1 MLSNNDFSPV
11 SSVLACCGLFAAAGL
26 IYSHLTRSKYITYA
40 EANDFVVNLDS
51 KFDSL
56 VFALYQKADYSQCE
70 FAKYNPPFECESEV
84 FNLPENSNHKFIGT
98 MLQRNAFLLSRLF
111 IKNSNFTPTSGKT
124 KFLDIGCGIALD
136 LPGIYACSGGEDN
149 VDYLGVDIDSAMI
162 SQNQHIYR
170 NYINTKFIA
179 ENAVKVLTSPENK
192 HKFDVI
198 LVQHPNICTWHSSE
212 GFKNIFKHIIE
223 ALAPGGKIY
232 ITFYYDYEVDYFNK
246 NILPSLNEK
255 IPFHAITKNNRYYHS
270 LVYNYEGRQ
279 VKYTPEQFSLQSFPR
294 PALINT
300 PSVTRFGN
308 R

>member
-1 MLSNNDFSPV
+1 MSELLRTGRMNEMGRFE
-11 SSVLACCGLFAAAGL
+11 
-26 IYSHLTRSKYITYA
+26 
-40 EANDFVVNLDS
+40 EAI
-51 KFDSL
+51 
-56 VFALYQKADYSQCE
+56 ALYQKADYSQCE

-212 GFKNIFKHIIE
+212 GFKNIFS
-223 ALAPGGKIY
+223 ALIFCTAFEEIRQLFRMK
-232 ITFYYDYEVDYFNK
+232 NK
-246 NILPSLNEK
+246 TRAEHRGI
-255 IPFHAITKNNRYYHS
+255 
-270 LVYNYEGRQ
+270 
-279 VKYTPEQFSLQSFPR
+279 FSLRIQQFNELFL
-294 PALINT
+294 AAYYM
-300 PSVTRFGN
+300 V
-308 R
+308 